1 MEKSI
6 VVYFSKTGSNKYLA
20 EKIAENLN
28 CPMEA
33 IRPRVKNFGLMLMGG
48 WTKISLGNH
57 PIKSDLSQF
66 DRVILVGPIW
76 TGQLISPLRN
86 FLKKYKAQIKEL
98 HFATCC
104 GSYDE
109 IKDDK
114 FGYGRVFEKIKALL
128 GDTNV
133 HCEAFPIVMVLPEDK
148 REDGELV
155 MATRLN
161 DENFSGAIEER
172 FEHFIEEVTN

>member
-6 VVYFSKTGSNKYLA
+6 VIYYSNTGSNKYLA
-20 EKIAENLN
+20 DKIANSLN

-57 PIKSDLSQF
+57 PIKSDLTQF

-86 FLKKYKAQIKEL
+86 FLKKYKQQINEL

-114 FGYGRVFEKIKALL
+114 FGYGRVFDKIKALV
-128 GDTNV
+128 GDANI

-148 REDGELV
+148 REDSELV

-161 DENFSGAIEER
+161 DENFTGAIEER
-172 FEHFIEEVTN
+172 FENFIEEVTM